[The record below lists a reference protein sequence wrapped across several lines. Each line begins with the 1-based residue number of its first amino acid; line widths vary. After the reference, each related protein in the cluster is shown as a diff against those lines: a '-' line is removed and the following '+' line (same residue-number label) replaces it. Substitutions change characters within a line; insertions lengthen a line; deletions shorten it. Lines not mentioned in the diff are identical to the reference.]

1 MKNLTV
7 SIFGNK
13 VFIEILKELNLFKN
27 TEIKFI
33 ENVEDEIL
41 NKASNKNIIIFFLNE
56 KNIDHY
62 FKLKNKDLAI
72 LLVNNDLKFTKKS
85 HNFLEDQITIP
96 FKIVNFEKKIIA
108 ILAKQKFKK
117 SSLIELGKYK
127 INKNE
132 KKIKKDN
139 LELRLTEKEI
149 NFLIFFASN
158 KNPVSKNFILKNLW
172 HYSEDSD
179 THTIETHI
187 HRLRKK
193 ILKRFNDNNF
203 IKNNDEGYYI

>member
-1 MKNLTV
+1 M
-7 SIFGNK
+7 I
-13 VFIEILKELNLFKN
+13 ILLK
-27 TEIKFI
+27 
-33 ENVEDEIL
+33 
-41 NKASNKNIIIFFLNE
+41 III
-56 KNIDHY
+56 KG
-62 FKLKNKDLAI
+62 
-72 LLVNNDLKFTKKS
+72 
-85 HNFLEDQITIP
+85 
-96 FKIVNFEKKIIA
+96 II
-108 ILAKQKFKK
+108 F
-117 SSLIELGKYK
+117 
-127 INKNE
+127 E

-203 IKNNDEGYYI
+203 IKNNDEGYYIWEKKGILLHEIYFLESIENV